1 MFFLLHWLLHPIAW
15 GHCSVS
21 CFFGGSGQALSAGR
35 KRGAPGA
42 SDALRE
48 QRKLQELAGSEQ
60 VGTAHI
66 TSLMQLPEEDVELTC
81 FSESLLMTFTKY
93 L

>member
-1 MFFLLHWLLHPIAW
+1 MVDQDRPCLLAE
-15 GHCSVS
+15 
-21 CFFGGSGQALSAGR
+21 
-35 KRGAPGA
+35 RGEHPGA
-42 SDALRE
+42 SDALGE